1 MELVNTDLKS
11 EKIQEVLQLLND
23 TDLVLI
29 SVALANQIR
38 RYEHLGWHKE
48 KDLQAVYERMKTI
61 YTVLKNYEESKSNS
75 D

>member
-1 MELVNTDLKS
+1 LKLINTDLNN
-11 EKIQEVLQLLND
+11 EKIQEILQLLND

-38 RYEHLGWHKE
+38 RYEHLSWHKE
-48 KDLQAVYERMKTI
+48 KELQAVYERMRTI
-61 YTVLKNYEESKSNS
+61 YTTLKNYEESQSNN